1 MFEANHSIAT
11 SEMKDQLKIIISK
24 VKEDPN
30 LIHTITDESDLI
42 KEVGLTSLNLMRV
55 MLEIEDEFDME
66 IDLKKIKS
74 IKIFSSLNNLC
85 EFLQSMK

>member
-1 MFEANHSIAT
+1 MFETNNSLAT
-11 SEMKDQLKIIISK
+11 SEMKDQLKKIISK

-30 LIHTITDESDLI
+30 LVNTITDDSDLL

-55 MLEIEDEFDME
+55 MLEIEDEFDIE

-85 EFLQSMK
+85 EFLESMK

>member
-1 MFEANHSIAT
+1 MFETNNSLAT
-11 SEMKDQLKIIISK
+11 SEMKDQLKKIISK

-30 LIHTITDESDLI
+30 LVNTITDDSDLL

-85 EFLQSMK
+85 EFLESMK